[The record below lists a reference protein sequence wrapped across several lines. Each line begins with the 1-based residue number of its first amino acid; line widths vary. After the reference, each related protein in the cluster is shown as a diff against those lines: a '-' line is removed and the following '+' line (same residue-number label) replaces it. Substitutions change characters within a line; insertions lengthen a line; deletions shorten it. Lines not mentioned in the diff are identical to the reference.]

1 MKTLLISGIYRP
13 EVGGPATYIPALAT
27 CLQSGNHVVEV
38 LTLKDSHSPAT
49 KDPWPLTYIRRDQRL
64 SLRFFRTVVALIKI
78 YKKIDVVFANGLH
91 QETAVAL
98 FFRKKWSV
106 AKVVGD
112 PVWER
117 ARNLNQTKLDIVNFN
132 AKTLPTKQKLQ
143 RIFLTWALNRFDVV
157 TCPSRELSEI
167 IIKWGVKKPVKF
179 IANGIEIKK
188 YYEDEK
194 IYDVVSVS
202 RLVSWKNIDRLI
214 TACQESDTSVAIV
227 GSGPER
233 KSLESL
239 ALSLS
244 TKTVFLG
251 ELSSAEVDKVLH
263 KSKIFALLSDY
274 EGLSFALL
282 QAMSAGLPSVVSM
295 TRGNTDVIESGVEG
309 IAVDVSKIINV
320 SDAIQHL
327 IQEPTLMAQYGMAA
341 RRKAERDYD
350 QEIQLKKVID
360 LMVSDIYEI

>member
-13 EVGGPATYIPALAT
+13 EVGGPATYIPALARS
-27 CLQSGNHVVEV
+27 LQSGNHMVEV
-38 LTLKDSHSPAT
+38 LTLKDSQNPET
-49 KDPWPLTYIRRDQRL
+49 KDPWPITYIRRDQRL
-64 SLRFFRTVVALIKI
+64 PLRFFCTVVALTRL
-78 YKKIDVVFANGLH
+78 YKKFDVVFANGLH

-98 FFRKKWSV
+98 FFHRKRSV

-112 PVWER
+112 SVWER
-117 ARNLNQTKLDIVNFN
+117 ARNLGQTKLDIVNFN
-132 AKTLPTKQKLQ
+132 AKKLPSKQKLQ

-188 YYEDEK
+188 NHEEEK
-194 IYDVVSVS
+194 KYDVVSVS
-202 RLVSWKNIDRLI
+202 RLVSWKNIDKLI
-214 TACQESDTSVAIV
+214 IACKESNTSLAVV

-233 KSLESL
+233 ESLERL

-251 ELSSAEVDKVLH
+251 ELSSAEVDKVLN

-282 QAMSAGLPSVVSM
+282 QAMSAGLPSVVST
-295 TRGNTDVIESGVEG
+295 TRGNTDVIDSRVQG
-309 IAVDVSKIINV
+309 IVVDVSKNINV
-320 SDAIQHL
+320 SQAIQQL
-327 IQEPTLMAQYGMAA
+327 IKEPSRMAQYGIAA
-341 RRKAERDYD
+341 RGKVEKNFNQD
-350 QEIQLKKVID
+350 IQLKKVID
-360 LMVSDIYEI
+360 LMVGANFGE